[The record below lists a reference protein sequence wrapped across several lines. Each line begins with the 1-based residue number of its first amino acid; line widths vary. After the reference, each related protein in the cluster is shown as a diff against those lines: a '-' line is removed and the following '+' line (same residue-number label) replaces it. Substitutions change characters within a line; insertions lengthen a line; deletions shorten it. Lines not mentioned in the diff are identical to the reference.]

1 MTIARRLGAACL
13 LGCCF
18 VAAAGVAA
26 AASTASRAQIK
37 DLICQKAIDPP
48 ARAFSITTVMRPIK
62 GTAHMQLELQLQES
76 TATPASFS
84 DVPGAGLGTWLTPP
98 NPNLGQRPGD
108 IWVVHHPVA
117 NLAAPAVYRFSASF
131 RWIGSSG
138 QVLKTVT
145 QLTRN
150 CKQPEL
156 RPDLFVQSFTAAP
169 LAPRP
174 AIDRYTAVIGNQG
187 GGPANNFELQFTD
200 GAKVVTRTIAVLGK
214 GATRTITIDG
224 PLCAAGAPPTLVLD
238 PTSAVDDS
246 NRANNTATATCPA
259 APASTGVTAATGKTG
274 APARTGRKHRL

>member
-1 MTIARRLGAACL
+1 MSVLRMTIARWVTAACL
-13 LGCCF
+13 LVCCF
-18 VAAAGVAA
+18 AAAVGVAS
-26 AASTASRAQIK
+26 ASTAPRAQIK
-37 DLICQKAIDPP
+37 DLICQKALDPP

-76 TATPASFS
+76 TTTPAAFS
-84 DVPGAGLGTWLTPP
+84 DVPGTGLGSWLTPP
-98 NPNLGQRPGD
+98 DPNLGQRPGD

-131 RWIGSSG
+131 RWLGSGG

-145 QLTRN
+145 QLTRV

-169 LAPRP
+169 VAGHP
-174 AIDRYTAVIGNQG
+174 AIDQYTAVIGNQG
-187 GGPANNFELQFTD
+187 GSPAKDFAVQFTD
-200 GAKVVTRTIAVLGK
+200 GATKSATRTIAALGK
-214 GATRTITIDG
+214 GATRTLIFNG
-224 PLCAAGAPPTLVLD
+224 PLCEASAPPALVVD

-259 APASTGVTAATGKTG
+259 PAVATGTTG
-274 APARTGRKHRL
+274 ATGLSGRKHRL